1 MAIIGSGSGSG
12 RLADRNTG
20 DRYFHPQFNAHTVK
34 VLLGFHR
41 ISSVNDEML
50 VTTLGSC
57 VAACVRDPVAAVGG
71 MNHFLL
77 PEVPEGHTEADS
89 AATRYGSVAMELLIN
104 DILNH
109 GGKRNRLEAK
119 VFGGAKVI
127 DTSMDVGQLNG
138 QFVLDYLQNEN
149 IPVVSQDLGG
159 LYARRVHY
167 FPVTG
172 RAMRRLLR
180 PEALSET
187 LSQEMNFRST
197 LKQKPIAGDV
207 ELFG

>member
-1 MAIIGSGSGSG
+1 M
-12 RLADRNTG
+12 
-20 DRYFHPQFNAHTVK
+20 
-34 VLLGFHR
+34 
-41 ISSVNDEML
+41 
-50 VTTLGSC
+50 
-57 VAACVRDPVAAVGG
+57 
-71 MNHFLL
+71 
-77 PEVPEGHTEADS
+77 
-89 AATRYGSVAMELLIN
+89 
-104 DILNH
+104 
-109 GGKRNRLEAK
+109 EAK
-119 VFGGAKVI
+119 IFGGAKVI

-138 QFVLDYLQNEN
+138 AFALDYLRNEN

-167 FPVTG
+167 FPVSG
-172 RAMRRLLR
+172 RVMRRLLR